1 MLNLDKK
8 EERLK
13 KEKQQ
18 WQETKKYLTQKRQLE
33 KDKQQFFNIHFPS
46 TSKLLTF
53 FLFLNCT
60 AIELFTGW
68 VTMQNIEIARQ
79 TMTSPDLS
87 PLITLIGAVV
97 GETIGFAI
105 YSLKAMKEN
114 CQGGIVYEQA
124 FLKNQQEEIKED
136 IEDMDEEPV
145 G

>member
-1 MLNLDKK
+1 MFFNLNRK
-8 EERLK
+8 EEKLA

-18 WQETKKYLTQKRQLE
+18 WIKTKEYLLQKKQLQKE
-33 KDKQQFFNIHFPS
+33 KQQFSNIHLPS

-53 FLFLNCT
+53 FLFINCSV
-60 AIELFTGW
+60 IELFTGW
-68 VTMQNIEIARQ
+68 VTIQNLEIAKE

-87 PLITLIGAVV
+87 PLLTLIGAVV

-114 CQGGIVYEQA
+114 CQGGIIYQQA
-124 FLKNQQEEIKED
+124 ILNNYQQEEEILDQEED
-136 IEDMDEEPV
+136 EPV

>member
-8 EERLK
+8 ERQLK
-13 KEKQQ
+13 KERRQ
-18 WQETKKYLTQKRQLE
+18 WQETKKYLTQKRQLV

-68 VTMQNIEIARQ
+68 VTIQNIEIARQ

-87 PLITLIGAVV
+87 PLVTLIGAVV

-124 FLKNQQEEIKED
+124 LSKNQQEEEVED
-136 IEDMDEEPV
+136 IEDVDEEPV